1 MAAGV
6 ASESSARARI
16 VGVKVPVHLQTF
28 IIPSSLQVQCSGDEG
43 MVTDF
48 FLIPKSRFML
58 IVLLS

>member
-28 IIPSSLQVQCSGDEG
+28 IDVIYGISDLNL
-43 MVTDF
+43 
-48 FLIPKSRFML
+48 FL
-58 IVLLS
+58 